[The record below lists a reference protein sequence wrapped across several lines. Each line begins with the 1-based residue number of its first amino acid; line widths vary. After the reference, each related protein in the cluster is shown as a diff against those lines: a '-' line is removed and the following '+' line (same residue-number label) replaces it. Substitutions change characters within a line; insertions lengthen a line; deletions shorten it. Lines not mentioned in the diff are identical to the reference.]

1 MFVTPSWAAVDHQAD
16 DDADL
21 FLLSDRPVLEAL
33 GLARTELASTEEA
46 STEEASTEE
55 ASTEEAPHAAGEL

>member
-1 MFVTPSWAAVDHQAD
+1 MFVTPSWAAVSHEAD

-33 GLARTELASTEEA
+33 GLARTALAGPA
-46 STEEASTEE
+46 LAGPGV
-55 ASTEEAPHAAGEL
+55 AGPGVAAHAAGEL